1 MGLEQ
6 KTKKRSD
13 ISTFIRPV
21 VRPLCTND
29 FHLQGLYGHHGVNG
43 RALHI
48 HAGGERGEAGP
59 SAGAGTHIDGVMDPE
74 DTHKLGNIG
83 QLHQQKQ
90 PQRFLITPPPLLE
103 LQFSKDDRPIDSAG
117 DLEPCPGLRRFV
129 SDPFL
134 DHWPC
139 WGHAI
144 PSYLI
149 QRVG

>member
-59 SAGAGTHIDGVMDPE
+59 PAGAGTHRWCHGPRG
-74 DTHKLGNIG
+74 H
-83 QLHQQKQ
+83 
-90 PQRFLITPPPLLE
+90 PQTRKYRPTASTKAAPKIFDTPPPTSRAPVV
-103 LQFSKDDRPIDSAG
+103 Q
-117 DLEPCPGLRRFV
+117 RRQANRQ
-129 SDPFL
+129 
-134 DHWPC
+134 C
-139 WGHAI
+139 
-144 PSYLI
+144 
-149 QRVG
+149 R